1 MINLTPITKNI
12 QKRLFEKMKV
22 LGRETSTSPNQPA
35 KGGSGLTH
43 AKMAT
48 RSTFVR
54 MTSGATNAV
63 ILMGGMLKDDL
74 SIPGGYGDIYGSRS
88 YKINDESMFS
98 MRGTQQEEFNEEGE
112 LELADAYTGGVSA
125 TINKLSNKFKRPI
138 PGIKSIDVSFKGG
151 LRALREA
158 TISWTCWSW
167 SELDALE
174 NHFLAHGKTVMV
186 EWGWVYDKKT
196 LQKLPDFL
204 NTDDAGNR
212 FISANAFTDYRNKI
226 TDADGDFDMMVGI
239 IKNFEWTTRDDGGF
253 DCQTILTS
261 VGASVMENP
270 QPGQEAL
277 DPSITY
283 NISIKDDT
291 KDIQGALEKATGE
304 LGEESKKTQESP
316 LGYDVKGR
324 AENSDSLIDL
334 NTNVTMKAFI
344 RKIDEYLLEQG
355 HAGLPSKNTIKT
367 EDLANSGEG
376 FKRSGGS
383 GNYKYFIYEPNK
395 YILEIDNMSGL
406 GHKGKG
412 YITSTL
418 YREGLVK
425 NAWVKWGWF
434 EDNIL
439 SKFLSV
445 TSDERIIT
453 EFRSIEKL
461 QMVDGKDSNIYE
473 SVRIKNHERLETT
486 NLNQFILPGQFIA
499 QPPIKF
505 EGNIAVPT
513 IKLPGDKLFLQV
525 LSTITNDR
533 ENFKPFTT
541 VTDIFETKIGYGLK
555 ITTEDIMKDE
565 TWDRIDNP
573 TKVGEKKTYETE
585 YKSLEVPIPGKH
597 GYLRNMLINT
607 KVIKDAFGV
616 GITDDFTVESINL
629 IEALES
635 MFSILNQELNFWNF
649 NVTVDEIDTHRAK
662 IIDDQ
667 ITNHKFDKPTDE
679 QKSRVDETGEVSTLD
694 SDGNKGDE
702 GVFFFPVWQ
711 HNSLVKTQN
720 ITAKIPDALQLSI
733 MYGANMDV
741 VKDFGNPGSQFADK
755 RGIIAGGL
763 HNDYNDKSN
772 RGIDIAFRNKT
783 SRNIGL
789 KSSDETIPLQK
800 DGGED
805 ITDFINR
812 NSEELEMAY
821 EKRLAEV
828 NKSLKASSGR
838 LPEPDLP
845 YDESVPPPLFNY
857 LSAEELIEILLVIVR
872 MEDGDNPVSPEALQ
886 LYSQKFNDDGSMRS
900 PFVASINFRT
910 TNYGTGARVT
920 TPVLVPLEIEL
931 AIDGIGGIYP
941 GNSFHSTYVPSKYQK
956 LTVFQC
962 FDVNHKLDSS
972 DWTTTISGKMRSTID
987 SAFKFAYTDEQ
998 LTKEQRENYMNLQE
1012 NKAAASKR
1020 TLDLFIGGKTGQYS
1034 GKVSPRG

>member
-1 MINLTPITKNI
+1 
-12 QKRLFEKMKV
+12 
-22 LGRETSTSPNQPA
+22 
-35 KGGSGLTH
+35 
-43 AKMAT
+43 
-48 RSTFVR
+48 
-54 MTSGATNAV
+54 
-63 ILMGGMLKDDL
+63 MLKDDF
-74 SIPGGYGDIYGSRS
+74 SIPGGYDDIYGSRS
-88 YKINDESMFS
+88 YK
-98 MRGTQQEEFNEEGE
+98 
-112 LELADAYTGGVSA
+112 TGGRKGLGVEIFDMDEMGDIIGN
-125 TINKLSNKFKRPI
+125 TMEYGFGQTTDTHLISNKFKRPI

-186 EWGWVYDKKT
+186 EWGWVYDKAT
-196 LQKLPDFL
+196 LQKLSDFL
-204 NTDDAGNR
+204 ETDASGNR
-212 FISANAFTDYRNKI
+212 FISVNAFTDYRNKI

-239 IKNFEWTTRDDGGF
+239 IKNFEWTTNPDGGF

-291 KDIQGALEKATGE
+291 KDVQDALEKATGE
-304 LGEESKKTQESP
+304 LGEKAKKTKESP

-324 AENSDSLIDL
+324 AENPDSLIDL

-344 RKIDEYLLEQG
+344 RKIDEYLLEQ
-355 HAGLPSKNTIKT
+355 ANVGLPSKKSIRTA
-367 EDLANSGEG
+367 DLLNNGEG
-376 FKRSGGS
+376 FRRSGGS
-383 GNYKYFIYEPNK
+383 KNYKYFKYEPNK
-395 YILEIDNMSGL
+395 YILEINNISGA
-406 GHKGKG
+406 
-412 YITSTL
+412 YVNEMIN
-418 YREGLVK
+418 

-434 EDNIL
+434 EDNII

-461 QMVDGKDSNIYE
+461 QMVDGNDSNIYE

-486 NLNQFILPGQFIA
+486 NLNQFILPGQFIP

-505 EGNIAVPT
+505 EGDVAVPE
-513 IKLPGDKLFLQV
+513 INLPGDKLFLQV
-525 LSTITNDR
+525 LSTITNDTK
-533 ENFKPFTT
+533 NFKPFTT
-541 VTDIFETKIGYGLK
+541 ETGDTITKIAYGLK
-555 ITTEDIMKDE
+555 ITTEDIMKDK
-565 TWDRIDNP
+565 TYDRKDNP
-573 TKVGEKKTYETE
+573 TKVGEKTTYETE
-585 YKSLEVPIPGKH
+585 HKGIEVPLPGKH

-616 GITDDFTVESINL
+616 GITDTFTVESINF

-679 QKSRVDETGEVSTLD
+679 QKSLVDENGEVSTLD

-711 HNSLVKTQN
+711 HNSLVKNQN

-763 HNDYNDKSN
+763 HNDYGDKSN

-789 KSSDETIPLQK
+789 KSSDESIPLQK

-805 ITDFINR
+805 IIDFINR

-821 EKRLAEV
+821 EKRVAEV
-828 NKSLKASSGR
+828 DKSIRASSGR
-838 LPEPDLP
+838 NLPEPDLP
-845 YDESVPPPLFNY
+845 FDESVPPPLFNY
-857 LSAEELIEILLVIVR
+857 LSAEELIELLLVMNR
-872 MEDGDNPVSPEALQ
+872 FASGDNPVSPEALQ

-900 PFVASINFRT
+900 PFVTSIKFRT
-910 TNYGTGARVT
+910 TNYGTGAQVT

-941 GNSFHSTYVPSKYQK
+941 GNSFHSKYVPSKYQK

-972 DWTTTISGKMRSTID
+972 GWTTTISGKMRSTID
-987 SAFKFAYTDEQ
+987 SAFKFAYTDTQ

-1012 NKAAASKR
+1012 NNAGARKR
-1020 TLDLFIGGKTGQYS
+1020 TLDQFYATGAPAGEGKGRSQAGIKSSGKGFIGTQTNPHPGPWAAANVYGKKNWMTHIWWNDKGTIKDW
-1034 GKVSPRG
+1034 KVD